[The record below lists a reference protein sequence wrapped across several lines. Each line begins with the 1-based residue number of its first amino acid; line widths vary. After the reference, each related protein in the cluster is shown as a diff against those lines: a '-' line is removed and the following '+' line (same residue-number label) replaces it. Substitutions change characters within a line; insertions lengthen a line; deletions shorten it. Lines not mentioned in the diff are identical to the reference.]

1 MGPTAD
7 NFCPLGM
14 PSTFERVIDG
24 SIATVMTKAIAPLLH
39 PSQTVLNLFREP
51 QSAVQ
56 SVQATLDNALPCAVL
71 SLDLSKAF
79 ERINPYWIL
88 QILTACKAPLWVIMY
103 TRHILLFRR
112 CRHKVQG
119 KLLPSKIIVTGVDMG
134 RSFSVLL
141 FCVAMDPVLTYL
153 NRVPGMLTVQGY
165 VDDTTMAGDTTAGMQ
180 WLTDAWD
187 VCSRLRSAGIQ
198 IDEHHCWKASGVH
211 MNGACTGFIDQ
222 NPLLD
227 WTQTLHGHATLRQ
240 ALIPRAG
247 CSTTTIVCRSNLFIC
262 LTPTEID
269 RLLSGE
275 HVAAIDHLFL
285 TQCNCSNKCSVL
297 VNHPAS
303 LSTLNAL
310 ERSNW
315 GAHLIEG
322 QSTALGLLLYG
333 KFSRSHQGWIPVK
346 ELEGTQKINPKA
358 MAKAN
363 HRLALFASPAHSVVQ
378 RSLANNCFIL
388 SLNIYQSTY
397 FGFNWD
403 DVNLYQQR
411 SAKLILGRP
420 WLAARYLPHVFRWLG
435 IAPALDPAVT
445 LTSACLGYW
454 LRQNGPSLILS
465 PGYPCVETRQG
476 AVVQQIFWA
485 WIPLLGVDK
494 VADLL
499 RIIAGQY
506 TRKQHFQFLRQLK
519 LTLYQTI
526 QEQALQYL
534 ESRVNLQL
542 LPGGVSWKWLTS
554 LATVPKLAVHGVAR
568 FAVLRWA
575 MNEDDDECLRLRMAG
590 SLQAEQ
596 PCQLCGVRTRLYPL
610 GLNFAPAC
618 EKCCHDHNINATTLH
633 SATRWDIPDTSHWRS
648 IADSV
653 RGSFTVPD
661 TWSDRNRN
669 LPPCVACGHGDN
681 SSQHW
686 ARFCIIP
693 VLVANTLSSSTYTVQ
708 SLDQLSRTSTAGC
721 VIASHVLHQFRRL
734 LLEHGGMQH
743 SPSPITLCLTEWLTR
758 LHDNCLQAIPTRYI
772 HEPPSPLRPLNTD
785 PEHQC
790 HPCRMRTTDNEA
802 VTLQSAALP
811 DLLCTATVAI
821 APEQTIAALPLGHP
835 WLSLISPTR
844 AHSAGFHSN
853 AIIKP
858 SCPNSRDSMCMVI
871 ALQHIGP
878 DEVILA
884 RPSDDTPNQSSIQIV
899 GQFDGS
905 SQREERLGGAGYAV
919 YAIEGGQSRV
929 IACRA
934 VALPQCSDNIEAE
947 ILACL
952 FLVEEVSSVVKQVL
966 TERGITPKVVIQGD
980 ILPVIK
986 YFQFAGRLRRVDM
999 HQPLEC
1005 IRTTVSRH
1013 LPHALFIY
1021 LPRVAN
1027 SIADDL
1033 AGQASQF
1040 ALARYRGNPAY
1051 FNRDAGPVSIRP
1063 SFPAAIFQAGGFHIQ
1078 CLEQPWVHPFL
1089 VLVERPFID
1098 HGLLRRHLTLHPHHR
1113 QLIESYLSPC
1123 LPQCSSIEI
1132 GYSPSAP
1139 DQKGRK
1145 YCCTIGGQRIPREA
1159 RLLLFGQNHWEVDL
1173 KGSFYELVRRLG
1185 LHYLPDHI
1193 PLPAIDD
1200 LRAMLSHDP
1209 YIAAVEAVRP
1219 HTIKQLPL
1227 RIINSSIDATYHHL
1241 RSIMDGSPGATL
1253 SAVLHQ
1259 LWSQSRALT
1268 ELLLPRF
1275 RPAYH
1280 SSQSD
1285 GAFRLL
1291 EYFEAQVVEDT
1302 MEALIAR
1309 HPTQSM
1315 VWLHDGF
1322 LVAPPPGE
1330 HMIRQIEATVLSKH
1344 QLFFGQTWF
1353 KITPLAARYAAYA
1366 RNLRDTASA
1375 PALALARRTPKQRA
1389 RKQHAAK
1396 GLAHTCI
1403 TPLEA
1408 LAKLRARRERQ
1419 NWSA

>member
-1 MGPTAD
+1 
-7 NFCPLGM
+7 
-14 PSTFERVIDG
+14 
-24 SIATVMTKAIAPLLH
+24 
-39 PSQTVLNLFREP
+39 
-51 QSAVQ
+51 
-56 SVQATLDNALPCAVL
+56 
-71 SLDLSKAF
+71 
-79 ERINPYWIL
+79 
-88 QILTACKAPLWVIMY
+88 
-103 TRHILLFRR
+103 
-112 CRHKVQG
+112 
-119 KLLPSKIIVTGVDMG
+119 
-134 RSFSVLL
+134 
-141 FCVAMDPVLTYL
+141 MDPVLTYL

-180 WLTDAWD
+180 WLTDAWN
-187 VCSRLRSAGIQ
+187 VCARLRSAGIQ

-211 MNGACTGFIDQ
+211 INGACTGLIDQ

-240 ALIPRAG
+240 ALTPRAG
-247 CSTTTIVCRSNLFIC
+247 CSTTTIVCRANLFIC
-262 LTPTEID
+262 LTPTEVD
-269 RLLSGE
+269 MLLSGE
-275 HVAAIDHLFL
+275 YIAAIDPLFL
-285 TQCNCSNKCSVL
+285 TQCSCSNKCSVL

-303 LSTLNAL
+303 QSTLNAL

-322 QSTALGLLLYG
+322 KSTALGLLLYG
-333 KFSRSHQGWIPVK
+333 KFSRSHQGWTPVE
-346 ELEGTQKINPKA
+346 ELEGTQTINPKA

-378 RSLANNCFIL
+378 RSLANNCFI

-435 IAPALDPAVT
+435 IAPALDPGIAPALDPAVT

-454 LRQNGPSLILS
+454 LRQNGPTSLLS
-465 PGYPCVETRQG
+465 PGYACVETRQG

-485 WIPLLGVDK
+485 WTPLLGLDK

-506 TRKQHFQFLRQLK
+506 TRRQHFQFLRQLK
-519 LTLYQTI
+519 LTLYQAI
-526 QEQALQYL
+526 QEHALQYL
-534 ESRVNLQL
+534 ESRVSLQL

-554 LATVPKLAVHGVAR
+554 LAAVPKLAVHGVAR

-575 MNEDDDECLRLRMAG
+575 VNEDDDECLRLRMAG

-633 SATRWDIPDTSHWRS
+633 SATKWDIPDTSHWQS

-653 RGSFTVPD
+653 RGSFVVPD
-661 TWSDRNRN
+661 TWIDRNRN

-686 ARFCIIP
+686 ARFCIVP
-693 VLVANTLSSSTYTVQ
+693 VLVANTLSSPTHTVQ
-708 SLDQLSRTSTAGC
+708 SLDQLARTNTAGC

-743 SPSPITLCLTEWLTR
+743 STSSVALSLPEWLTR
-758 LHDNCLQAIPTRYI
+758 LHDNCLQAIPTRFLQ
-772 HEPPSPLRPLNTD
+772 EPSSLIRPRNADTD
-785 PEHQC
+785 NQC
-790 HPCRMRTTDNEA
+790 QPCHMQTTNNEA
-802 VTLQSAALP
+802 VTLQSVARP
-811 DLLCTATVAI
+811 DLICTATTAI

-835 WLSLISPTR
+835 WLSLITPTR
-844 AHSAGFHSN
+844 ARSAGFRSN

-858 SCPNSRDSMCMVI
+858 ACPTSRVSVCIVT

-884 RPSDDTPNQSSIQIV
+884 CPIDDTQNQPSIQIV

-905 SQREERLGGAGYAV
+905 SQREERIGGAGYVV

-929 IACRA
+929 IACKA

-952 FLVEEVSSVVKQVL
+952 FLVEEVSVVVKQLL
-966 TERGITPKVVIQGD
+966 TERGISPKVVIQGD

-986 YFQFAGRLRRVDM
+986 YFQFAGRLRRLDM
-999 HQPLEC
+999 NQPLEC

-1013 LPHALFIY
+1013 LPHALFLY

-1033 AGQASQF
+1033 AGQASRF
-1040 ALARYRGNPAY
+1040 VLAQYRRDPMN
-1051 FNRDAGPVSIRP
+1051 FNRDSGPVSIRP
-1063 SFPAAIFQAGGFHIQ
+1063 AFPATLFQAGGFHIQ
-1078 CLEQPWVHPFL
+1078 CFEQPWVHPVL
-1089 VLVERPFID
+1089 ALVERPFID
-1098 HGLLRRHLTLHPHHR
+1098 HGLLRRHLTLHPYHR

-1132 GYSPSAP
+1132 GYSPRAS

-1145 YCCTIGGQRIPREA
+1145 YCCTMGGQRMPRAA
-1159 RLLLFGQNHWEVDL
+1159 RLLLFGRSHCEVDL

-1185 LHYLPDHI
+1185 LRYLPDHM

-1200 LRAMLSHDP
+1200 LRAMLSRDP
-1209 YIAAVEAVRP
+1209 YIRAVEAIRP
-1219 HTIKQLPL
+1219 HTIK
-1227 RIINSSIDATYHHL
+1227 
-1241 RSIMDGSPGATL
+1241 
-1253 SAVLHQ
+1253 
-1259 LWSQSRALT
+1259 
-1268 ELLLPRF
+1268 
-1275 RPAYH
+1275 
-1280 SSQSD
+1280 
-1285 GAFRLL
+1285 
-1291 EYFEAQVVEDT
+1291 
-1302 MEALIAR
+1302 
-1309 HPTQSM
+1309 
-1315 VWLHDGF
+1315 
-1322 LVAPPPGE
+1322 
-1330 HMIRQIEATVLSKH
+1330 
-1344 QLFFGQTWF
+1344 
-1353 KITPLAARYAAYA
+1353 
-1366 RNLRDTASA
+1366 
-1375 PALALARRTPKQRA
+1375 
-1389 RKQHAAK
+1389 
-1396 GLAHTCI
+1396 
-1403 TPLEA
+1403 
-1408 LAKLRARRERQ
+1408 
-1419 NWSA
+1419 